1 MGKTKFRTKT
11 MPKTLFPKWNEKFS
25 FTNVNIATPLTVH
38 VKDEGRLGDEDLG
51 MAEIDLRNQMTRANA
66 AGPGCNWTGEDWV
79 LFNDKVRGALLGL
92 FFSVLA
98 SHMQQ
103 PQFPNSA
110 IRLKFDFKFVP
121 VAESQSLQ
129 RLEEAALK
137 ESSFL
142 SFFKKKK
149 KRQIRGE
156 LGVPEQAQYQLRLH
170 LYQARQLVAADAS
183 GLSDPYV
190 VRAFPFPPSLLR
202 PGPRQAK
209 PSCGADCAPVRQE
222 GQERRQARD
231 SQPGVVSDVPRQCGA
246 AHSTVPR
253 ARHPA
258 LRVSRAMV
266 PLFLAIPVPARARA
280 HALFPA
286 TTLTSSR
293 ATTRWA
299 ACTWPCPKCSRC
311 AAQ

>member
-1 MGKTKFRTKT
+1 
-11 MPKTLFPKWNEKFS
+11 
-25 FTNVNIATPLTVH
+25 
-38 VKDEGRLGDEDLG
+38 
-51 MAEIDLRNQMTRANA
+51 
-66 AGPGCNWTGEDWV
+66 
-79 LFNDKVRGALLGL
+79 
-92 FFSVLA
+92 
-98 SHMQQ
+98 MQQ

-246 AHSTVPR
+246 AQSRDGPPFSCHSG
-253 ARHPA
+253 AR
-258 LRVSRAMV
+258 SRS
-266 PLFLAIPVPARARA
+266 
-280 HALFPA
+280 
-286 TTLTSSR
+286 SSR
-293 ATTRWA
+293 AVSSYDFDKFSGDDPLGRMHMA
-299 ACTWPCPKCSRC
+299 VSKVFKVRC
-311 AAQ
+311 AVRS